1 MRYYNKYK
9 MITCKNCNKKFQKP
23 KFFFDHLNQN
33 KCKYHSTYKK
43 NENANKML
51 TLHKE
56 NSNKNDNK
64 MIICNDNNEHY
75 ECKYCNKIYKH
86 KSSLSRHIKICVDRK
101 ALEHIL
107 GHKLKKQNMTLEQF
121 IDLRNSNSI
130 NSINNLNNNLNNNL
144 STHGINNY
152 NNQIITNNNTFTNT
166 NNMINNNIQINMI
179 NPFGKE
185 NVEHILNNPELCMN
199 ILKKKDNGVN
209 KLFLEVYNKDENRNF
224 YKVDKSKNKIATLT
238 KENRINHNDYQYM
251 TEQIFNRMHNLY
263 NKISENLKNICDDK
277 IKDCIAKNMNYYN
290 RSGLKFSN
298 KKTFDDYLDYMSKMN
313 EELITNM
320 LIDNGIITES
330 GVPMLDVP

>member
-1 MRYYNKYK
+1 MK
-9 MITCKNCNKKFQKP
+9 T
-23 KFFFDHLNQN
+23 
-33 KCKYHSTYKK
+33 
-43 NENANKML
+43 
-51 TLHKE
+51 
-56 NSNKNDNK
+56 
-64 MIICNDNNEHY
+64 
-75 ECKYCNKIYKH
+75 
-86 KSSLSRHIKICVDRK
+86 
-101 ALEHIL
+101 
-107 GHKLKKQNMTLEQF
+107 
-121 IDLRNSNSI
+121 
-130 NSINNLNNNLNNNL
+130 
-144 STHGINNY
+144 
-152 NNQIITNNNTFTNT
+152 
-166 NNMINNNIQINMI
+166 
-179 NPFGKE
+179 
-185 NVEHILNNPELCMN
+185 
-199 ILKKKDNGVN
+199 
-209 KLFLEVYNKDENRNF
+209 RNF